1 MRNTNIKLRLYINE
15 EPNHHTPRAT
25 KERQR
30 DKDDLGRVREIH
42 DVIVTGR
49 EVQKGIAQPSL
60 EGRKFSNSGDN
71 RGLKY
76 VVLNRQN
83 YSVVC

>member
-42 DVIVTGR
+42 DVIVKCKK
-49 EVQKGIAQPSL
+49 ESL
-60 EGRKFSNSGDN
+60 SLVWKDENS
-71 RGLKY
+71 
-76 VVLNRQN
+76 VIQETTEA
-83 YSVVC
+83 